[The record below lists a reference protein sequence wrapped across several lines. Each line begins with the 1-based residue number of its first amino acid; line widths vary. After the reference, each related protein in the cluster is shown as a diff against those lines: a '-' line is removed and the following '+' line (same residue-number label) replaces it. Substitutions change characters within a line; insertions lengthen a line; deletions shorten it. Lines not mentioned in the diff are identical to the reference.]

1 MMFALFDFE
10 TTGLP
15 LHRRASV
22 NKQPKAIE
30 FGGILTDGVRIIE
43 ELNVLI
49 NPNMPLESVITRIT
63 GITDEMLEGEPT
75 FPAHVESI
83 GDFFGKADAVM
94 SHNLSFDKFIAEC
107 EMSRIDEHLGRINW
121 PALEICSVEETRH
134 LYGFNM
140 KLEKLY
146 EIYVGPLVQTHRA
159 SDDCKML
166 FEVAKATGIF
176 RAWGAK

>member
-1 MMFALFDFE
+1 MMFAVFDFE

-15 LHRRASV
+15 LHRRANV
-22 NKQPKAIE
+22 TKQPKAIE
-30 FGGILTDGVRIIE
+30 FGGILTDGVKVIDEI
-43 ELNVLI
+43 NILI
-49 NPNMPLESVITRIT
+49 NPNVPLESVITRIT
-63 GITDEMLEGEPT
+63 GITNEMLEDQPT
-75 FPAHVESI
+75 FASCVPAI
-83 GDFFGKADAVM
+83 ADFFGRADAVM

-107 EMSRIDEHLGRINW
+107 EMRRLDEHMGAINW

-140 KLEKLY
+140 KLERLY
-146 EIYVGPLVQTHRA
+146 ELYVGTLVQTHRA

-176 RAWGAK
+176 RAWGR

>member
-15 LHRRASV
+15 LHRRASLT
-22 NKQPKAIE
+22 KQPKAIE
-30 FGGILTDGVRIIE
+30 FGGILTDGKTVVE
-43 ELNVLI
+43 EINVLI
-49 NPNMPLESVITRIT
+49 NPNVPLEPIITRLT
-63 GITDEMLEGEPT
+63 GITDEMLDGQPT
-75 FPAHVESI
+75 WSSHIKDISE
-83 GDFFGKADAVM
+83 FFGKADAVM

-107 EMSRIDEHLGRINW
+107 EMRRSNEHLGAINW
-121 PALEICSVEETRH
+121 PSLEICSVEETRH

-146 EIYVGPLVQTHRA
+146 ELYVGELVQTHRA

-176 RAWGAK
+176 RAWGA